1 MLISWSPVAGAQEKI
16 ATLRY
21 RHELISGS
29 IAQLEDRVARNTA
42 ELEQMSQSYGEE
54 YDDYDNPTTATLEV
68 TDADI
73 EREMEEIRELERRK
87 RALEARVS
95 GMERDLGGL
104 IG

>member
-1 MLISWSPVAGAQEKI
+1 
-16 ATLRY
+16 
-21 RHELISGS
+21 
-29 IAQLEDRVARNTA
+29 
-42 ELEQMSQSYGEE
+42 MSHSYGDE
-54 YDDYDNPTTATLEV
+54 YDEYDNPTTAPSEV

>member
-1 MLISWSPVAGAQEKI
+1 LISD
-16 ATLRY
+16 
-21 RHELISGS
+21 S

-42 ELEQMSQSYGEE
+42 ELEQMSHSYGDE
-54 YDDYDNPTTATLEV
+54 YDDYDNSTTTAQEV

-95 GMERDLGGL
+95 GMEKDLGGL
-104 IG
+104 MG